1 MIYRIFLNFF
11 AIMFS
16 GEKVNNFCGGEIAAR
31 LAASGNLLK
40 PGTVTC

>member
-1 MIYRIFLNFF
+1 MIPYVFLHLF
-11 AIMFS
+11 AFMFS

-40 PGTVTC
+40 PGMVL

>member
-1 MIYRIFLNFF
+1 
-11 AIMFS
+11 MFS

>member
-1 MIYRIFLNFF
+1 
-11 AIMFS
+11 MFS

-40 PGTVTC
+40 PGISFKTLAISDAATYRC